1 MATVGQPLNFETAD
15 PAAPSGAINLT
26 FQADAPTTPPTDVIR
41 NISVYATFAY
51 DIAIYFPTTQ
61 SSASQEIFRYNCRR
75 TLNFPA
81 NFSGTVGGI
90 SCISA
95 GSAKTAATGSTTFI
109 VNRITSGVTTQIGTI
124 VFAASGTVPT
134 FTTTSGAVE
143 TLSVGDI
150 LTVIGPAT
158 ADATLANWAV
168 TLVSTR
174 TT

>member
-1 MATVGQPLNFETAD
+1 MGGFGQPLDFQAL
-15 PAAPSGAINLT
+15 PAAPAGSTNVV
-26 FQADAPTTPPTDVIR
+26 FQADAPTTPPTAVIR
-41 NISVYATFAY
+41 KISGYVTFAY
-51 DIAIYFPTTQ
+51 DIAIYMVAAQ
-61 SSASQEIFRYNCRR
+61 IAASQEIFRYNVRR

-95 GSAKTAATGSTTFI
+95 GSAKNAATGSTTFI

-134 FTTTSGAVE
+134 FTTTGGAIQAP
-143 TLSVGDI
+143 TTGDI
-150 LTVIGPAT
+150 LTIVGPVT
-158 ADATLANWAV
+158 PDGTLSNWAV

-174 TT
+174 T

>member
-1 MATVGQPLNFETAD
+1 MSTQPLNLGAS
-15 PAAPSGAINLT
+15 PAAPSGTVNVG
-26 FQADAPTTPPTDVIR
+26 FQADAIGALNVIR
-41 NISVYATFAY
+41 NVSSYVTFAY
-51 DIAIYFPTTQ
+51 DIAIYFATAQ
-61 SSASQEIFRYNCRR
+61 SSASQEMFRFNVRR

-95 GSAKTAATGSTTFI
+95 GSAKTAATGSTTFL
-109 VNRITSGVTTQIGTI
+109 VNRITSGTTTQIGTI

-143 TLSVGDI
+143 TLSIGDI
-150 LTVIGPAT
+150 LTIIGPVT
-158 ADATLANWAV
+158 ADATLANWGV
-168 TLVSTR
+168 TLSGVR